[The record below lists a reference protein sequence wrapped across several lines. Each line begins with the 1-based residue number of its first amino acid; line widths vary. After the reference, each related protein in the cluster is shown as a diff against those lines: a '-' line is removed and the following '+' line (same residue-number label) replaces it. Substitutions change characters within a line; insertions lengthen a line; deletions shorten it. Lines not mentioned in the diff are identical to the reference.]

1 MENEYI
7 NEDNFEQIV
16 LSKLFPNILWV
27 RNKTI
32 PNSKRK
38 FRPDFRND
46 ELRIIIEFNGYQHYT
61 KSKEIINDKNKK
73 EFYESLGFKVIE
85 WPYFIQPT
93 PSTIYSLF
101 DLKTECK
108 FNNYPQGFVDDKC
121 VLPADFCTLGFT
133 RFYSELQKF
142 DKNIIKEVLNS
153 LKSKDKPIIEIFPI
167 KIDKLIVNFI
177 DDVI

>member
-16 LSKLFPNILWV
+16 LSKLFPNALWI

-32 PNSKRK
+32 PNSTRR

-46 ELRIIIEFNGYQHYT
+46 ELKLIIEFNGYQHYT

-101 DLKTECK
+101 NLKAECQ
-108 FNNYPQGFVDDKC
+108 FNNYPQGFIDKNC
-121 VLPADFCTLGFT
+121 VLPADFCSLGIQRFLNELNLIDENT
-133 RFYSELQKF
+133 R
-142 DKNIIKEVLNS
+142 KEIEDS
-153 LKSKDKPIIEIFPI
+153 LKQKELSLTKEEVYPINC
-167 KIDKLIVNFI
+167 L
-177 DDVI
+177 